1 MCLMSR
7 RRYEA
12 EGQVEQ
18 FEMNKVVHE
27 RNEKGGRGSFLGSGK
42 SCHSRCRAV
51 EQAWRRWRGVV
62 TG

>member
-1 MCLMSR
+1 MGLKSGR
-7 RRYEA
+7 REEA

-18 FEMNKVVHE
+18 LEMSQVVHE

-51 EQAWRRWRGVV
+51 ELA
-62 TG
+62 